1 MSLELSSMFTLM
13 VLGAP
18 GLLLVMLIPTLFE
31 IRKPK
36 DAGPRLIMPD
46 FCGFAKRGNENAFF
60 LEDIDDHEQLDF
72 LIIPMIKDAL
82 STLRS
87 IDG

>member
-1 MSLELSSMFTLM
+1 MFTLV

-18 GLLLVMLIPTLFE
+18 GLLLIMLIPTLFE

-46 FCGFAKRGNENAFF
+46 FCGFDKLGNENALF
-60 LEDIDDHEQLDF
+60 LEDIDDREELDF
-72 LIIPMIKDAL
+72 LIIPLIRDAL
-82 STLRS
+82 SFLRS